1 MALVDQKK
9 KVFGYIASARVLTE
23 QMPIMKLINS
33 LPSLNN
39 GKDPIVF
46 LTDLIKSLIGY
57 EALRDSV
64 VDILTYSFDEIEVK
78 VKTALK
84 RELIS
89 LVSCGVNPSIPN
101 FLKST
106 GAGINI
112 EVKKLDFLEMFKVD
126 ANSKV
131 GVLLYDDITSPLTQS
146 SDFNTFL
153 YGVIQNDGVK
163 QSWKNILDITFNSLG
178 NPNRPNNSLTIRV
191 NSSYDNKTLNELN
204 NDFIDSLK
212 LFNAEKVVNNIIDV
226 IFGSISVSI
235 SKTKRQLDQEGKIN
249 NIVDKLINDDGC
261 DDEIDDSYFTF
272 DNQQIATIEQDSA
285 RRQTG
290 LVKVKTSV
298 DTASS
303 IDKDTLITFNEEMNN
318 AASFV
323 DKKQTL
329 TANIDK
335 MSDESAKNV
344 PDGADKIS
352 VKLDF
357 IQKLISSLTKAI
369 VSIVLSPK
377 VIIIFLINFKIV
389 YTLSGEYKDPV
400 EFIKKNKRLIKEMVK
415 TVTDIV
421 TEKLLGIAMK
431 EITKL
436 ANSVVAKKAIE
447 KSKNKLAQ
455 LLSLTGVPQDAIRM
469 IKGLS

>member
-1 MALVDQKK
+1 MALLDQKK

-84 RELIS
+84 RELIT
-89 LVSCGVNPSIPN
+89 LVSCGVNPSIPS

-106 GAGINI
+106 GVGINI
-112 EVKKLDFLEMFKVD
+112 EVKKADFLDMFKVD

-131 GVLLYDDITSPLTQS
+131 GILLYDDITSPLTNS

-153 YGVIQNDGVK
+153 YGVTQNDGIT
-163 QSWKNILDITFNSLG
+163 QSWKGILDITFNSLG
-178 NPNRPNNSLTIRV
+178 NVNRPNNTFTIRV
-191 NSSYDNKTLNELN
+191 NQSYDNKTLTDLN
-204 NDFIDSLK
+204 NDFIDSLT
-212 LFNAEKVVNNIIDV
+212 LFIAQKVVNNIMDV
-226 IFGSISVSI
+226 IFVSISVTI
-235 SKTKRQLDQEGKIN
+235 SKTKKQLDQEGKIN

-272 DNQQIATIEQDSA
+272 DNQQIATIERDSA
-285 RRQTG
+285 RRQSG
-290 LVKVKTSV
+290 MIKVKTS
-298 DTASS
+298 TES
-303 IDKDTLITFNEEMNN
+303 ISTVGSDTLITFNEEMNN

-344 PDGADKIS
+344 PNQSDKIS

-369 VSIVLSPK
+369 VSVILSPK
-377 VIIIFLINFKIV
+377 ILMIFLINFKII

-400 EFIKKNKRLIKEMVK
+400 EFIKKNKRLIKEMIK
-415 TVTDIV
+415 TVSDIV
-421 TEKLLGIAMK
+421 VEKLLAIGMK
-431 EITKL
+431 EMTKL
-436 ANSVVAKKAIE
+436 ANSVVAKKAVE

-455 LLSLTGVPQDAIRM
+455 LLSLTGVPQDAIRI

>member
-153 YGVIQNDGVK
+153 YGAIQNDGVK

-298 DTASS
+298 DAASS

-335 MSDESAKNV
+335 MSNESAKNV

>member
-106 GAGINI
+106 GTGINI

-178 NPNRPNNSLTIRV
+178 NVNRPNNSLTIKV
-191 NSSYDNKTLNELN
+191 NSSYDNKTLNDLN

-235 SKTKRQLDQEGKIN
+235 SKTKKQLDQEGKIN

-261 DDEIDDSYFTF
+261 DDEVDDSYFTF
-272 DNQQIATIEQDSA
+272 DNQQIAIIEQDSA

-318 AASFV
+318 STSFV

-436 ANSVVAKKAIE
+436 ANSVVAKKAVE

>member
-178 NPNRPNNSLTIRV
+178 NVNRPNNSLTIKV
-191 NSSYDNKTLNELN
+191 NSSYDNKTLNDLN

-235 SKTKRQLDQEGKIN
+235 SKTKKQLDQEGKIN

-261 DDEIDDSYFTF
+261 DDEVDDSYFTF
-272 DNQQIATIEQDSA
+272 DNQQIAIIEQDSA

-318 AASFV
+318 STSFV

-436 ANSVVAKKAIE
+436 ANSVVAKKAVE

>member
-153 YGVIQNDGVK
+153 YGAIQNDGVK

-272 DNQQIATIEQDSA
+272 DNQQIAIIEQDSA

>member
-178 NPNRPNNSLTIRV
+178 NVNRPNNSLTIKV
-191 NSSYDNKTLNELN
+191 NSSYDNKTLNDFN

-226 IFGSISVSI
+226 NFGSISVSI
-235 SKTKRQLDQEGKIN
+235 SKTKKQLDQEGKIN

-261 DDEIDDSYFTF
+261 DDEVDDSYFTF
-272 DNQQIATIEQDSA
+272 DNQQIAIIEQDSA

-318 AASFV
+318 STSFV

-436 ANSVVAKKAIE
+436 ANSVVAKKAVE

>member
-298 DTASS
+298 DAASS

>member
-178 NPNRPNNSLTIRV
+178 NVNRPNNSLTIKV
-191 NSSYDNKTLNELN
+191 NSNYDNKTLNDLN

-261 DDEIDDSYFTF
+261 DDEVDDSYFTF
-272 DNQQIATIEQDSA
+272 DNQQIAIIEQDSA

-318 AASFV
+318 STSFV

-436 ANSVVAKKAIE
+436 ANSVVAKKAVE